1 MKHASCSADKA
12 RKLLN
17 YETKVDLTSGI
28 KKTFEYIKKRGAKP
42 FDYHISLEIDNELTP
57 QTWKKQ
63 EI

>member
-1 MKHASCSADKA
+1 MEHASCSADKA
-12 RKLLN
+12 RKLHN
-17 YETKVDLTSGI
+17 YETKVDLRSGI

-42 FDYHISLEIDNELTP
+42 FDYHINLEIDNELTP